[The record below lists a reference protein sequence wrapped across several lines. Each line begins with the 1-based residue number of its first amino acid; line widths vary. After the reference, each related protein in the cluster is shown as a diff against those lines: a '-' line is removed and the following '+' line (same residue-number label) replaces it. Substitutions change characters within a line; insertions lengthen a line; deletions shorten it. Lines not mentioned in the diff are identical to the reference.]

1 MNCAKEHLQLHLHQT
16 ASCFRYRMFEAI
28 CGSEWYV
35 EYTET
40 AKVQAQLITILEMA
54 RILSEAVRKYNFI

>member
-1 MNCAKEHLQLHLHQT
+1 
-16 ASCFRYRMFEAI
+16 MFEAI

-54 RILSEAVRKYNFI
+54 RILSEAVRKYNFIWFQMRLINA